1 MPQAPSIFMWRQVNE
16 TCVFYVLFYDNAP
29 RIFLCKLA
37 PKNMSNPPKQPSA
50 WSDYV
55 SEGIQFHK
63 QDLFTAADLQQTA
76 VN

>member
-1 MPQAPSIFMWRQVNE
+1 
-16 TCVFYVLFYDNAP
+16 
-29 RIFLCKLA
+29 
-37 PKNMSNPPKQPSA
+37 MSNPPKQPSA